1 MKHQKN
7 LSFFYK
13 FNLTSTNFNFFFA
26 FRCLFHYAHTPL
38 VISRFLAIEQQ
49 VVAAMRLCHISD
61 LETCYAMATEPIDR
75 PQVDDVLNIFY
86 AIDVAINVDIA
97 VTGLHRAH
105 IFGIG

>member
-1 MKHQKN
+1 
-7 LSFFYK
+7 
-13 FNLTSTNFNFFFA
+13 
-26 FRCLFHYAHTPL
+26 
-38 VISRFLAIEQQ
+38 
-49 VVAAMRLCHISD
+49 MRLCHISD